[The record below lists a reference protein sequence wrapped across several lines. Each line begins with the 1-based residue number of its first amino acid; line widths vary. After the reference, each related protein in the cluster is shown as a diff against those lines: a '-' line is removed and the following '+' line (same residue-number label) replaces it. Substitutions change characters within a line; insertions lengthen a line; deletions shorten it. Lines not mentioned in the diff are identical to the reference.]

1 MQQRSSYLKRHC
13 TQVRN
18 HRYSLS
24 SLSSAQLSTGV
35 MKILEPSGFRS
46 NFVIAFILLLKKP
59 TLAPGQF
66 SVIGPAGPIQAPLGG
81 EAELIC
87 YLSPPQSAQ
96 HMEVVWL
103 QSTRVVHLYQDGE
116 DQFGDQAAAYQGR
129 TELVRDAIT
138 KGNVTLK
145 IRDVRLLDAGRYK
158 CLIEDGFHQ
167 EEADVELKVLGEEIV
182 SKIFPP
188 IYFLFI
194 MMVCVVIYLIFLSL
208 MLLFQVHFRRSKPW
222 MGKISGILVLICAF
236 EIEVCIFYFWM
247 RHRCRGFLFD
257 ETSLRKEY
265 KFALPFI
272 LLVITKIIPVT
283 LQTKYFFPQMPCC
296 RTQ

>member
-24 SLSSAQLSTGV
+24 SLSSAQLSTGQHSTLQILHHGTLYGRGGV

-167 EEADVELKVLGEEIV
+167 EEADVELKVLGDQMEGLEV
-182 SKIFPP
+182 V
-188 IYFLFI
+188 LHQA
-194 MMVCVVIYLIFLSL
+194 MVT
-208 MLLFQVHFRRSKPW
+208 H
-222 MGKISGILVLICAF
+222 
-236 EIEVCIFYFWM
+236 
-247 RHRCRGFLFD
+247 H
-257 ETSLRKEY
+257 
-265 KFALPFI
+265 
-272 LLVITKIIPVT
+272 
-283 LQTKYFFPQMPCC
+283 LQW
-296 RTQ
+296 

>member
-24 SLSSAQLSTGV
+24 SLSSAQLSTGQHSTLQILHHGTLYGRGGV

-208 MLLFQVHFRRSKPW
+208 MLLFQGDQMEGLEV
-222 MGKISGILVLICAF
+222 VLHQA
-236 EIEVCIFYFWM
+236 M
-247 RHRCRGFLFD
+247 
-257 ETSLRKEY
+257 
-265 KFALPFI
+265 
-272 LLVITKIIPVT
+272 VT
-283 LQTKYFFPQMPCC
+283 HHLQW
-296 RTQ
+296 